1 MVGWPWP
8 ATKTSPSHLL
18 SLLSAGWGRE
28 INKKK
33 KKNCGLKSKQFNNW
47 REKENEKWIRE
58 STRHGKEM
66 KGKDRKKDGE

>member
-8 ATKTSPSHLL
+8 ATKTSPNHLL

-33 KKNCGLKSKQFNNW
+33 KNHGLKSKQFNNW
-47 REKENEKWIRE
+47 REKENEKQIRE
-58 STRHGKEM
+58 STRHDKET
-66 KGKDRKKDGE
+66 KGKDSKKDGE